1 MLEGSSRGST
11 RWVAGGLEGPSDGV
25 KGLEIS
31 VSQVVLEEQLNPR
44 GDQQACGK
52 WHCPW
57 STLLCTLGAS

>member
-1 MLEGSSRGST
+1 M
-11 RWVAGGLEGPSDGV
+11 AGGLEGPSDGV